1 MVPKLIIV
9 LISLS
14 IAWASVSP
22 PTCIP
27 AQWVTDESLS
37 DCDATAQP
45 PHSPQAMRLEIT
57 AKLRVCCV
65 FFLIFK
71 DLETEVKQHGQ
82 SSPPAS

>member
-14 IAWASVSP
+14 VAWARASP

-27 AQWVTDESLS
+27 AQGATDESLS
-37 DCDATAQP
+37 DCDAIAQP
-45 PHSPQAMRLEIT
+45 SHSPQAMRLETT
-57 AKLRVCCV
+57 AKLWVCCI

-71 DLETEVKQHGQ
+71 DLETEVKRHGQ
-82 SSPPAS
+82 SGPPAS